1 AIAAEGIDTID
12 VMVMTHADEDHVKG
26 LLAVL
31 KRFTVKEVI
40 VSDTTTDKPFYQQ
53 LLQEVRNLHIPMKM
67 AQAGQ
72 ILTPEPGIAITFYN
86 PPARHYRGTD
96 SDTNANSAV
105 FTLQYGKRTF
115 LYTADFEGVLEP
127 KLLIHQPIDVL
138 KVAHHGSPHSTFTP
152 FLQRITPK
160 VAVVSVGAHNHYGH
174 PSKDTLQRLRD
185 IGADIWRTDQQ
196 GAIVCETDGE
206 SLQVSSW
213 LGTSR

>member
-1 AIAAEGIDTID
+1 
-12 VMVMTHADEDHVKG
+12 
-26 LLAVL
+26 
-31 KRFTVKEVI
+31 
-40 VSDTTTDKPFYQQ
+40 
-53 LLQEVRNLHIPMKM
+53 
-67 AQAGQ
+67 
-72 ILTPEPGIAITFYN
+72 
-86 PPARHYRGTD
+86 
-96 SDTNANSAV
+96 ANSAV

-160 VAVVSVGAHNHYGH
+160 VAVVSVGAHNHNGH

-196 GAIVCETDGE
+196 GAIVCETDGD

-213 LGTSR
+213 LGTKR